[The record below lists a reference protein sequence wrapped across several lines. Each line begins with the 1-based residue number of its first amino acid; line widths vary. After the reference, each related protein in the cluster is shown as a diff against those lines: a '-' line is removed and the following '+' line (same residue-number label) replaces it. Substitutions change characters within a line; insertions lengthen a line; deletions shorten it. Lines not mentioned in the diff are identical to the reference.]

1 MRAGSRLLNAS
12 TQAAVAAAT
21 WSLGSAGA
29 ATTAGGA
36 DVVVGALDGAPLI
49 SASLLTVPTARNLV
63 LGISPAAA
71 CAPTG
76 SMLAQSNF
84 GSTTKTSARPAMKS
98 RSMRAS
104 VGFDAGPPRQRTA
117 MDCLPEAIRKRVY
130 SPDLRSNT
138 GRSPSVM

>member
-12 TQAAVAAAT
+12 IQEAVATAT

-36 DVVVGALDGAPLI
+36 DAVVGALDGAPLI
-49 SASLLTVPTARNLV
+49 SASLLAVPTARNLD
-63 LGISPAAA
+63 LEINAAAA

-84 GSTTKTSARPAMKS
+84 GSTTKNPPWPATES
-98 RSMRAS
+98 RSMRGS
-104 VGFDAGPPRQRTA
+104 VGF
-117 MDCLPEAIRKRVY
+117 
-130 SPDLRSNT
+130 SP
-138 GRSPSVM
+138 G